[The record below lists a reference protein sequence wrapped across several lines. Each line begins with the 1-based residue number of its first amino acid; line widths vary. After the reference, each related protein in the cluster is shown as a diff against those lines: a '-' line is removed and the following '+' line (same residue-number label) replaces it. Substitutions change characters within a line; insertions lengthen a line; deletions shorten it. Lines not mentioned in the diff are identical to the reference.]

1 MPNFFL
7 ILSASVYLTL
17 DSFCSSA
24 MMEMFVV
31 SFVISSSILSLHVF
45 LGWRPERFLG
55 AQSTMSVMAH
65 AVAYSRLLI
74 SVMLR
79 SCPCLMLFRAK
90 FARFSRISPP
100 LLLIFTFGTGFLF
113 FMGISLIIALF
124 FWQGLPLLQFSR
136 PLGGCPIFLLVSSFG
151 IFSRFGGGCIGSN
164 RGSSEAWT
172 LFVHLILS
180 RISWS
185 SVEVSFCCL
194 SIPPLAGQVF
204 SVHVGF
210 GISVLIAA
218 NFVSLGG
225 FVFTW

>member
-1 MPNFFL
+1 MFWPCRLGFLMPNFFL

-45 LGWRPERFLG
+45 LGWRAERFLG

-90 FARFSRISPP
+90 FARFSRISPT

-113 FMGISLIIALF
+113 FMAISLIIALF
-124 FWQGLPLLQFSR
+124 F
-136 PLGGCPIFLLVSSFG
+136 
-151 IFSRFGGGCIGSN
+151 
-164 RGSSEAWT
+164 
-172 LFVHLILS
+172 
-180 RISWS
+180 
-185 SVEVSFCCL
+185 
-194 SIPPLAGQVF
+194 
-204 SVHVGF
+204 
-210 GISVLIAA
+210 
-218 NFVSLGG
+218 
-225 FVFTW
+225 